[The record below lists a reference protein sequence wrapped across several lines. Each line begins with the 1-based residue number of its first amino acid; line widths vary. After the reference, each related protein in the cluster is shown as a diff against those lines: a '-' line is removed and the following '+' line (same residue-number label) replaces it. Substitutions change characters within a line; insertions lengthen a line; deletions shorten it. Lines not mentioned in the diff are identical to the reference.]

1 MNGTR
6 NILFWIFHLPANE
19 ICLIPTI
26 ERPKARVQSKCI
38 GGRTMTGIV
47 EEWLPKGLRC
57 TAASELDD
65 AQDGYEDLARFEPKL
80 PR

>member
-1 MNGTR
+1 M
-6 NILFWIFHLPANE
+6 A
-19 ICLIPTI
+19 
-26 ERPKARVQSKCI
+26 
-38 GGRTMTGIV
+38 GIV

-80 PR
+80 AIDND